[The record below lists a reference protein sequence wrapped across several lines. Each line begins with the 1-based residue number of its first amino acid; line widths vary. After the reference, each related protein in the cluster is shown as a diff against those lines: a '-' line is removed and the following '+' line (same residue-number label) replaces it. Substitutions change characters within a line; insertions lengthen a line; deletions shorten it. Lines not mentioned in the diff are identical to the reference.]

1 MVPTFVVRS
10 LAEVAPLLE
19 KHFALRAE

>member
-10 LAEVAPLLE
+10 LAEMAPLLE